1 MLDQRSVRFLEC
13 NPIMIRLDQSEP
25 EVSLNLC
32 PCITPGGTYWVAH
45 QCRLARG
52 IELMRMQGFPLS
64 DEFMH
69 EWPSTLL
76 QDLAGNSFC
85 VTNAM
90 IFIVLAM
97 VGLGRIQRSQAIQDL
112 QFDPDELEEDD
123 SQNKDR

>member
-1 MLDQRSVRFLEC
+1 MLDQRGVRFPEYS
-13 NPIMIRLDQSEP
+13 PMMVRLDQSEP
-25 EVSLNLC
+25 GVSLNLC

-52 IELMRMQGFPLS
+52 IELMRMQGFPLNE
-64 DEFMH
+64 EFML
-69 EWPSTLL
+69 EWPSAFL

-97 VGLGRIQRSQAIQDL
+97 VGLGRIQRSQANQDL
-112 QFDPDELEEDD
+112 HFDPDEEEEGD
-123 SQNKDR
+123 SQNKDC